1 MSNSTSGT
9 FPPAHLHDD
18 EPLLRRTVRLL
29 AETHYQSAL
38 HDAEH
43 LLAGRLALWI
53 AGRTG
58 GPHGEPLGAALVAF
72 EGGIDPALGADILAG
87 RRRLPDQLL
96 PQLLARAAHDTA
108 ALGARYARVVRIAVA
123 PHARRRGIGSALL
136 GAIATGACASKELAV
151 TPPSATGA
159 AFADEPGA
167 AAFWQANGF
176 ATFHVGTRVN
186 PRSGTASRAV
196 LRVDDVAGIDPAGRG
211 DDATSGDGPEA
222 AARAAISA
230 LRARD
235 AAR

>member
-1 MSNSTSGT
+1 M
-9 FPPAHLHDD
+9 
-18 EPLLRRTVRLL
+18 RLL

-53 AGRTG
+53 AGRTE

-72 EGGIDPALGADILAG
+72 EGDIDPALGADIVSG

-96 PQLLARAAHDTA
+96 PQLLARTARDTA
-108 ALGARYARVVRIAVA
+108 ALGARYVRVVRIAVA

-136 GAIATGACASKELAV
+136 AAIATGAYASKEHAL
-151 TPPSATGA
+151 TPPSAAGA

-167 AAFWQANGF
+167 AAFWHANEF

-196 LRVDDVAGIDPAGRG
+196 LRVDDGART
-211 DDATSGDGPEA
+211 DATQRGGGGVDHGDGPEA
-222 AARAAISA
+222 VARAAISA
-230 LRARD
+230 LRVRD
-235 AAR
+235 APK